1 MTSYSYDMEN
11 EDATNFIDWDK
22 IERENKKRLEAITIS
37 EGCYPIYFV
46 TSEEMRK
53 RELAEKSQIATRE
66 IGRRKEKMRLN
77 TKGWQRLQYFNKMI
91 AQ

>member
-1 MTSYSYDMEN
+1 MISYGYDMEN
-11 EDATNFIDWDK
+11 EDATNFVDWYK
-22 IERENKKRLEAITIS
+22 IERENRKRLEAITIC
-37 EGCYPIYFV
+37 EGAYPVYFV
-46 TSEEMRK
+46 TSGEIRK

-91 AQ
+91 V